1 MEKDFIGEHE
11 ISPLARRFPRLS
23 PKAYKRFK
31 ADLEKHGQ
39 KDPIARHRGLIIDG
53 VNRLLASIE
62 LGMEPWI
69 EDLDDNVD
77 PVAYVSSKN
86 NHRRDLDKD
95 QKIIIAFRFSEEST
109 SGRPPQENDAHA
121 PPFLTMG
128 EAADEFGVSRRSVE
142 QARRVLKE
150 DSPAV
155 PELKQAALDCL
166 VKCSDAEG
174 VINMPA
180 EVQRRAVELKRSGQ
194 ARTVTAAAKMVEDEL
209 RQEEDAEARQ
219 FNLALS
225 LSETVTLLHSAV
237 GDLHRQ
243 VEADSVDLILAF
255 PPTDERN
262 LPLFSGLAGFAA
274 HALAPGGRM
283 ALLVNAEYLP
293 AILQRLTHDEVR
305 WITELD
311 YRSPGRGARIL
322 RSHPVTV
329 CRWPLLI
336 YGKRKGT
343 SLPAGVDFVSEP
355 LEVGATGSR
364 KHSQLLELGMKHVVE
379 RLVRPGGTVCD
390 PLLLGRAGIAIAA
403 RQHGCHFIGAS
414 DTPKFISEVKGRLN
428 SEEAAS
434 KSGEVTP
441 EADPT

>member
-69 EDLDDNVD
+69 EDLDDSVD

-95 QKIIIAFRFSEEST
+95 ERIIIAFRFSEEST

-293 AILQRLTHDEVR
+293 AILQRLTHDEVP
-305 WITELD
+305 WITEFD
-311 YRSPGRGARIL
+311 YRSPGRGARTSSLSPGYGLPLAAAHL
-322 RSHPVTV
+322 RKAQRDVAS
-329 CRWPLLI
+329 RRSRFRLRAARGRG
-336 YGKRKGT
+336 YGLQKAFAAAGIGDETCSGAFGASGRYGVR
-343 SLPAGVDFVSEP
+343 PAAP
-355 LEVGATGSR
+355 GSR
-364 KHSQLLELGMKHVVE
+364 RYSDCGQ
-379 RLVRPGGTVCD
+379 
-390 PLLLGRAGIAIAA
+390 AA
-403 RQHGCHFIGAS
+403 RVPFHRRFRQLQIHQ
-414 DTPKFISEVKGRLN
+414 
-428 SEEAAS
+428 
-434 KSGEVTP
+434 
-441 EADPT
+441 

>member
-1 MEKDFIGEHE
+1 
-11 ISPLARRFPRLS
+11 
-23 PKAYKRFK
+23 
-31 ADLEKHGQ
+31 
-39 KDPIARHRGLIIDG
+39 
-53 VNRLLASIE
+53 
-62 LGMEPWI
+62 
-69 EDLDDNVD
+69 
-77 PVAYVSSKN
+77 
-86 NHRRDLDKD
+86 
-95 QKIIIAFRFSEEST
+95 
-109 SGRPPQENDAHA
+109 
-121 PPFLTMG
+121 MG
-128 EAADEFGVSRRSVE
+128 EAADEYGVSRRSVE

-150 DSPAV
+150 DSPIV
-155 PELKQAALDCL
+155 PELKRAVLDYQI
-166 VKCSDAEG
+166 KCSDAEG

-194 ARTVTAAAKMVEDEL
+194 ARTVTAAAKMVEEEL
-209 RQEEDAEARQ
+209 REEEDAEAHQ

-243 VEADSVDLILAF
+243 VKADSVDLILAF

-262 LPLFSGLAGFAA
+262 LPLYSDLAGFAA

-283 ALLVNAEYLP
+283 ALLVNAEFLP
-293 AILQRLTHDEVR
+293 AILQRLNHDEVT
-305 WITELD
+305 WITEFD
-311 YRSPGRGARIL
+311 YRSPGRGARLL

-329 CRWPLLI
+329 CRWPLLL
-336 YGKRKGT
+336 YRKGKGT
-343 SLPAGVDFVSEP
+343 SLPAGVDFLSEP

-364 KHSQLLELGMKHVVE
+364 NHSQLLELGMNHVVE

-414 DTPKFISEVKGRLN
+414 DTPKFVSEVKGRLN

-434 KSGEVTP
+434 KTGEVTL
-441 EADPT
+441 EADSP